1 MKKTMFDVLDKTPDG
16 IDEETLEPAYN
27 IDPEDVMKGVHSK
40 LSADKKT
47 GGRTTAKKS
56 KRKAPIILAA
66 AVISV
71 LALGTLTVGA
81 LGGINSFIGE
91 HSAGEMVNNL
101 YPGSDVRVSTDS
113 SMKGEFMGI
122 TGDDTNMVSLVRLTN
137 ADGSDII
144 EDGKDSF
151 IESSD
156 YRNYYDKTCKQFEEE
171 VADIDPDAES
181 SELMNLEFRKTKI
194 WHTVGFDITD
204 STKYDEDAQAKI
216 SHSIWFRDPFDSP
229 YPCFVSY
236 EMADSKTINC
246 YLSSHIDSGILRS
259 LKGETLRAEDKNLY
273 IYQIDKVLYK
283 SDTMDDFARFELDH
297 DRFNGLITDNISSL
311 RDDQVITVHG
321 YSMVIATRKEIN
333 IGLDVSAK
341 LNYKSN
347 TKNLP
352 AIDTAIKGENGIS
365 YNITKINAGSLS
377 TDVEISY
384 SLPEGKKDFDIFT
397 GLFPVDAKAT
407 EVTLKNG
414 KVLNAQ
420 LSINHNYEEKHVIT
434 LTYCDNEDDNI
445 SQWVIVNPEE
455 IKSISL
461 TGTQITK

>member
-40 LSADKKT
+40 LSADKKK

-216 SHSIWFRDPFDSP
+216 SHSIWFRDPFD
-229 YPCFVSY
+229 
-236 EMADSKTINC
+236 
-246 YLSSHIDSGILRS
+246 
-259 LKGETLRAEDKNLY
+259 
-273 IYQIDKVLYK
+273 
-283 SDTMDDFARFELDH
+283 
-297 DRFNGLITDNISSL
+297 
-311 RDDQVITVHG
+311 
-321 YSMVIATRKEIN
+321 
-333 IGLDVSAK
+333 
-341 LNYKSN
+341 
-347 TKNLP
+347 
-352 AIDTAIKGENGIS
+352 
-365 YNITKINAGSLS
+365 
-377 TDVEISY
+377 
-384 SLPEGKKDFDIFT
+384 
-397 GLFPVDAKAT
+397 
-407 EVTLKNG
+407 
-414 KVLNAQ
+414 
-420 LSINHNYEEKHVIT
+420 
-434 LTYCDNEDDNI
+434 
-445 SQWVIVNPEE
+445 
-455 IKSISL
+455 
-461 TGTQITK
+461 